1 MEFTIE
7 TTIPAP
13 PGKVYL
19 AWLDSDQ
26 HSLMTGGSAL
36 ITEDEGDK
44 YSTWDGYIWGTNMEL
59 KPGEYI
65 KQTWRTSEFADD
77 QPHSIVEIYFE
88 EGDEG
93 STLLKINHSQLTEE
107 DIKYK
112 QGWEDHYFTP
122 MREYFSSL

>member
-13 PGKVYL
+13 PGQVYY

-26 HSLMTGGSAL
+26 HSLMTGGGAL

-44 YSTWDGYIWGTNMEL
+44 YSAWDGYIWGTNL
-59 KPGEYI
+59 QLTPTSYI
-65 KQTWRTSEFADD
+65 KQTWRTSEFADG
-77 QPHSIVEIYFE
+77 QGPSVVEIFFE
-88 EGDEG
+88 ADADGN
-93 STLLKINHSQLTEE
+93 TLLKLHHSELSEE
-107 DIKYK
+107 DMKYK

-122 MREYFSSL
+122 MREYFSNH

>member
-7 TTIPAP
+7 ATIPAP
-13 PGKVYL
+13 PGQVYH

-26 HSLMTGGSAL
+26 HSLMTGGGAL

-44 YSTWDGYIWGTNMEL
+44 YSAWDGYIWGTNLEL
-59 KPGEYI
+59 TPTSYI
-65 KQTWRTSEFADD
+65 KQTWRTSEFADG
-77 QPHSIVEIYFE
+77 QSHSIVEIHFNADDD
-88 EGDEG
+88 GN
-93 STLLKINHSQLTEE
+93 THLKLHHSELTED

-122 MREYFSSL
+122 MRAYFSNL